1 MKKFRNI
8 LVSLALVGSFASC
21 SPPLIDPKIDPILPT
36 SSATPISSS
45 TPSIMT
51 PTPSPTSTPAPGE
64 YRYDIPLML
73 SSSLECSPSDTPKT
87 VYEIKSNGIF
97 TYYVTENNVEVLKEK
112 KLSSAELS
120 NLRDTLQ
127 EINLSKLAESDEAVK
142 PGAPQTEECR
152 TIETFYINVNGK
164 DKSFDRNG
172 RKFIHTKEY
181 FEAINKLKS
190 ELEDLKNASPTIKYS
205 YSIPLKISTNNE
217 CSGAIS
223 ERTLYEIN
231 SDRTFNYI
239 VSENDLSKTSSRKL
253 TESEFNQLKET
264 LRTADISTLSE
275 SDVKVDPNSPQTKE
289 CRTIENYQ
297 LLVNGSSKTYDKN
310 GRQYTHTQSYLN
322 ALMTIK
328 EKLVEL
334 AMK

>member
-1 MKKFRNI
+1 MKKFRNV

-21 SPPLIDPKIDPILPT
+21 APPLIEPTPSPSASISST
-36 SSATPISSS
+36 SSPMASFS
-45 TPSIMT
+45 
-51 PTPSPTSTPAPGE
+51 PTPSPTPTPAPGE
-64 YRYDIPLML
+64 YRYDIPLLL
-73 SSSLECSPSDTPKT
+73 SSSLECSPSDTPKAI
-87 VYEIKSNGIF
+87 YEIKSNGIF

-120 NLRDTLQ
+120 SLRDTLQ

-172 RKFIHTKEY
+172 RKLIHTKEY

-190 ELEDLKNASPTIKYS
+190 KLEDLKNASPTVKYA

-217 CSGAIS
+217 CSGILS
-223 ERTLYEIN
+223 ERVLYEVN

-239 VSENDLSKTSSRKL
+239 VSENDLSKTASRKL
-253 TESEFNQLKET
+253 TDSEFNQLKET
-264 LRTADISTLSE
+264 LRLADISTLSE
-275 SDVKVDPNSPQTKE
+275 SDVKVDSTAPQTRE

-297 LLVNGSSKTYDKN
+297 LLVNGASKTYDKN
-310 GRQYTHTQSYLN
+310 GRQYSHTKAYLD
-322 ALMTIK
+322 ALINIK
-328 EKLVEL
+328 NKLVEL